1 MDRIFYFSINYN
13 SMNYLHNIGSYFLMI
28 AEMFRKPTKWSVMKQ
43 LILKDIEDLIIGSLG
58 IVAFISFFVGGVI
71 TIQTALNIDNPLIP
85 RYLVGFATR
94 QSIILEFAP
103 TFISVIMAGKVGSF
117 ITSSIGTMRVTEQID
132 ALEVMGINSVN
143 YLVFPKTVAL
153 LLYPFVISI
162 AMFLGIIGGMA
173 ACVFGGYSTFE
184 DYVTGIQMDFM
195 PFHMVYAFIKTLVF
209 AFLLATIPS
218 FHGYYMKGGALE
230 VGKASTTA
238 FVWTSVAIILLNY
251 ILTQMLL
258 S

>member
-1 MDRIFYFSINYN
+1 M
-13 SMNYLHNIGSYFLMI
+13 IGQ
-28 AEMFRKPTKWSVMKQ
+28 MFRKPTKWSVMKQ
-43 LILKDIEDLIIGSLG
+43 LILKDIEDLIIGSIG
-58 IVAFISFFVGGVI
+58 IVAFISFFVGGVV

-85 RYLVGFATR
+85 KYLVGFATR
-94 QSIILEFAP
+94 QSVILEFAP
-103 TFISVIMAGKVGSF
+103 TFISVIMAGKMGSF

-132 ALEVMGINSVN
+132 ALEVMGINSIN
-143 YLVFPKTVAL
+143 YLVFPKVIAL
-153 LLYPFVISI
+153 FLYPFVISI

-173 ACVFGGYSTFE
+173 ACVYGGFSSFE
-184 DYVTGIQMDFM
+184 DYVIGVQMDFI
-195 PFHMVYAFIKTLVF
+195 PFHMAYAFIKTFVF

-238 FVWTSVAIILLNY
+238 FVWTSVSIILLNY